1 MGRLSGWLRALDSRR
16 SVVLVV
22 VERQAPTLAQAPT
35 SREHARGGLRRDPPR
50 SSFTL
55 AREGVIGAGE
65 RLPHFDAVQ
74 RSFGE
79 FDLGHVRAFTG
90 ERASRAAR
98 SLGADAYA
106 LGDRVAFASS
116 QPSLYEVAHEAAHTV
131 QQQAGV
137 QLLGGVGEVGDHYE
151 QQADA
156 VARATVEGRSA
167 EPLLR
172 GPSIRPSGRH
182 EALQC
187 IKTEKRKVGAA
198 ADAPEETSYVAQ
210 LKRERT
216 TLAPGQGFIRAV
228 SKKSAWGADDHAWI
242 LLEYVKSNPIAP
254 VSLVTD
260 LRNTGVK
267 FSYDTAYLSSL
278 MGAKYRGTTYP
289 ITEANAEAAIAKA
302 ESVSAGYQF
311 DEVKGTTADG
321 IPSTT
326 SVPRA
331 DNKYKYAVTGKSTF
345 STDHYINC
353 SRYAAK
359 ILKAAGVGSGWFEIR
374 PRGGWLFKTP
384 GQVASGLF
392 NQNANEDG

>member
-1 MGRLSGWLRALDSRR
+1 M
-16 SVVLVV
+16 V
-22 VERQAPTLAQAPT
+22 VERHAPTQAPSSHEP
-35 SREHARGGLRRDPPR
+35 ARGGARMQAV
-50 SSFTL
+50 
-55 AREGVIGAGE
+55 AREGLRGPGE
-65 RLPHFDAVQ
+65 RLPHFEAVQ

-98 SLGADAYA
+98 SLGADAFA
-106 LGDRVAFASS
+106 LGDSVAFASRT
-116 QPSLYEVAHEAAHTV
+116 PSLFEVAHEAAHTV
-131 QQQAGV
+131 QQRAGV
-137 QLLGGVGEVGDHYE
+137 QLLGGVGEAGDRYE
-151 QQADA
+151 QHADA

-167 EPLLR
+167 APLLR
-172 GPSIRPSGRH
+172 NSAGSPLRAAGRH

-187 IKTEKRKVGAA
+187 IKTEKKPAGGGGG
-198 ADAPEETSYVAQ
+198 EETFYVAQ
-210 LKRERT
+210 LRRERT

-228 SKKSAWGADDHAWI
+228 SKKGAWGSDDHAWVVI
-242 LLEYVKSNPIAP
+242 EYVKADPIEP
-254 VSLVTD
+254 VTVVTD

-267 FSYDTAYLSSL
+267 FSYDTAYASSL
-278 MGAKYRGTTYP
+278 MGSKYMGTTYP
-289 ITEANAEAAIAKA
+289 ITQANGEAALAKA
-302 ESVSAGYQF
+302 RSVSDGFLF

-359 ILKAAGVGSGWFEIR
+359 LLKAAGIGSGWFEIR

-384 GQVASGLF
+384 GQVSSGLF
-392 NQNANEDG
+392 NQNANEDAS